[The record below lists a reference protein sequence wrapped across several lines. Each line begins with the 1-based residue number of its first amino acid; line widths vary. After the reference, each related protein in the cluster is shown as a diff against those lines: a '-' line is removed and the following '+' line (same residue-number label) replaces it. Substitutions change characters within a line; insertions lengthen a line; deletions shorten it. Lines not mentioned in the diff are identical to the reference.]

1 MVTENFYTKRAK
13 WIFAGGVAGG
23 IVDGNPTLPANMLTK
38 REHFAALAMNGL
50 LAGGFNDNP
59 ESDTFELCRHA
70 VATADIVLDILENG
84 DDPFLYGEAA
94 D

>member
-1 MVTENFYTKRAK
+1 MVTENFYAKRAR
-13 WIFAGGVAGG
+13 WIAEERFTA
-23 IVDGNPTLPANMLTK
+23 DGNPTLLATMLTK

-59 ESDTFELCRHA
+59 ASDTFELCRHA